1 MNRVASSALYPMMSG
16 TRCDSP
22 RSIASTGSNGNTS
35 PSMLGPIR
43 SDSPGTCLADPI
55 SRNSA
60 FTRSFGLAASTV
72 AAAFESLAPRYF
84 AN

>member
-1 MNRVASSALYPMMSG
+1 
-16 TRCDSP
+16 
-22 RSIASTGSNGNTS
+22 
-35 PSMLGPIR
+35 MLGPIR